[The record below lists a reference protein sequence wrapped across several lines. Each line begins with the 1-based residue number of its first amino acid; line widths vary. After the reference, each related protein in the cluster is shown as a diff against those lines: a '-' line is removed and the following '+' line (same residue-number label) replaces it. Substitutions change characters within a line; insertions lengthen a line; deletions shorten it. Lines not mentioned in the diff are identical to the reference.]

1 MFIKQKKAI
10 FLLVLFL
17 SFILLISNVMGAVSQ
32 NDNSIEKKIDDLIAK
47 MNLKEKIAMLHGRG
61 FEVPGNKRLS
71 IPPLKMSD
79 GPAGVRWGKATAFP
93 APIALAATWDISLIK
108 KVGKI
113 MAKELKAYG
122 RNVFLAPC
130 INIHRIPIGSRNFE
144 SYGEDPFL
152 TGQIAAGFIKGVQ
165 GEHVITCV
173 KHFTANNQEWNRT
186 KIDVIVSERALRE
199 IYFPAFK
206 TAVQKGGVQCVMS
219 AYNKV
224 NGDYCSANKYLLTDV
239 LKKEWGFKGFVVS
252 DWGATHSTVK
262 SAEAGLDMEM
272 PFGKFFGYKL
282 IDAVK
287 TGKISETIINEKVR
301 RILRAMFKTGVF
313 SRSNI
318 EENNSKI
325 FAIIKKHT
333 SFAREVAEK
342 SMVLLKNK
350 DNILPLKANKIKSI
364 AIIGPNAEYPRTGG
378 GGSAMV
384 KPFYS
389 VSPVKGILNIIND
402 KTKVYYASGTN
413 IKGDI
418 IPVDS
423 KYLKSY
429 GENGLYGEYFTNGNL
444 KGEPALKLVDE
455 ELYFNWSY
463 DLPDPSLGKGDDSN
477 EFSVRWKGELI
488 PPVSGI
494 YKLKFL
500 SDGGVRV
507 YINNKLVLK
516 RWKEPQKTM
525 EISLKTVD
533 YNFKSG
539 EKYNIKIEYS
549 ASWSVS
555 EFKFGWDIP
564 GRDMIKEAVSI
575 AKKSDIVLLFL
586 GLSPHFE
593 TESRDRDSM
602 EIPNQN
608 RLVEEVYK
616 ANPKTIVV
624 LINGTPLDINEW
636 ADKVPA
642 ILEAWYPGQ
651 EEGNAI
657 ASVLFGKSNPS
668 GKLPFSWYKK
678 PEDCLGFKGY
688 KDKSMKAVYYD
699 DIFVGYRYLD
709 KNNIKPLFPFGYG
722 LSYTD
727 FQYSNTRIEK
737 QNNKII
743 VNFNVKNTGKYYGG
757 EVAQIYVSPPESKI
771 IRAARELKGFKKIY
785 LSPNEEK
792 QVSIAI
798 DNDSLRYYDE
808 KSKRWVM
815 QTGEYKILIGS
826 SSQDIRLVS
835 AINF

>member
-1 MFIKQKKAI
+1 VFA
-10 FLLVLFL
+10 
-17 SFILLISNVMGAVSQ
+17 SQ
-32 NDNSIEKKIDDLIAK
+32 NDNDIEKKIDDLIKK
-47 MNLKEKIAMLHGRG
+47 MSLKEKIMMLHGKG
-61 FEVPGNKRLS
+61 FYVPGNKKFK

-93 APIALAATWDISLIK
+93 APIAFAATWDISLVK
-108 KVGKI
+108 RVGKI
-113 MAKELKAYG
+113 MAEELKAYG

-130 INIHRIPIGSRNFE
+130 INIHRIPVGSRNFE

-152 TGQIAAGFIKGVQ
+152 IGKIAASFIKGVQ
-165 GEHVITCV
+165 GENVITCV

-199 IYFPAFK
+199 IYLPAFK
-206 TAVQKGGVQCVMS
+206 MAVEDGKVWCVMS

-224 NGDYCSANKYLLTDV
+224 NGDYCSENKHLLTDI
-239 LKKEWGFKGFVVS
+239 LKNEWGFKGFVVS

-262 SAEAGLDMEM
+262 SAESGLDIEM
-272 PFGKFFGYKL
+272 PFGRFFGYKL
-282 IDAVK
+282 KDAVR
-287 TGKISETIINEKVR
+287 TGKISEHIINEKIR
-301 RILRAMFKTGVF
+301 RILRAMLKTGVF
-313 SRSNI
+313 SSSDAEKSRS
-318 EENNSKI
+318 EI
-325 FAIIKKHT
+325 FAIINKHGD
-333 SFAREVAEK
+333 FAKEVAEN
-342 SMVLLKNK
+342 SIVLLKNR
-350 DNILPLKANKIKSI
+350 DNLLPLNTNNIKSI
-364 AIIGPNAEYPRTGG
+364 AIIGPNAKYARTGG

-389 VSPVKGILNIIND
+389 ISPIKGVLDIVDD
-402 KTKVYYASGTN
+402 KTDVYYAPGIN

-429 GENGLYGEYFTNGNL
+429 GENGLYGEYFKNGTL
-444 KGEPALKLVDE
+444 KGEPALKLVDKE
-455 ELYFNWSY
+455 IYFNWSY

-477 EFSVRWKGELI
+477 EFSVRWEGELL
-488 PPVSGI
+488 PPVSGN

-500 SDGGVRV
+500 CDGGIRV
-507 YINNKLVLK
+507 YINDKLVLEK
-516 RWKEPQKTM
+516 WKEPQKTM

-533 YNFKSG
+533 YDFKDG

-549 ASWSVS
+549 ASWSIS

-608 RLVEEVYK
+608 RLVEEIYK
-616 ANPKTIVV
+616 TNPKTIVI
-624 LINGTPLDINEW
+624 LMNGTPLNINKW
-636 ADKVPA
+636 VDKVPA
-642 ILEAWYPGQ
+642 IIEAWYPGQ
-651 EEGNAI
+651 EDGRAI
-657 ASVLFGKSNPS
+657 ASVLFGKFNPS

-688 KDKSMKAVYYD
+688 KDKTLKAVYYD

-709 KNNIKPLFPFGYG
+709 KNSIEPLFPFGYG

-727 FQYSNTRIEK
+727 FQYSDIKTVMQK
-737 QNNKII
+737 DKII
-743 VNFNVKNTGKYYGG
+743 ISFKIKNTGKYYGG
-757 EVAQIYVSPPESKI
+757 EVAQIYVAPPKSNIK
-771 IRAARELKGFKKIY
+771 RAVKELKGFEKVF

-792 QVSIAI
+792 QII
-798 DNDSLRYYDE
+798 IEIMIDSLGYYDV
-808 KSKRWVM
+808 KTKKRII
-815 QTGEYKILIGS
+815 QKGEYKILVGS
-826 SSQDIRLVS
+826 SSRDIRLEGK
-835 AINF
+835 INL